1 MAKHVI
7 GVDVGT
13 NAVRAVEI
21 VTGDRP
27 RLHRF
32 GQVALPLGAVSE
44 GEVVDVIAVSD
55 ALKRLWREVGF
66 GSKSVRVGLASPRV
80 ILRIVD
86 IPMLNDAETRSALA
100 LQLDDYVPIR
110 MEDTVFDFQPLPAS
124 DDPGPDRRILLAA
137 AHQDAVRPLVEAVRS
152 AGLRV
157 AAVDVVPAALARSF
171 HDPDLGPDLVD
182 VVVSVGGGTVVVV
195 AARDGLPM
203 FARTITNVS
212 GRSITERI
220 AAGLAVSD
228 VEAERFKRGDLDGIA
243 DADTAG
249 SVRAAA
255 EPAIAELL
263 DEVRDSLEFFSAQP
277 GALPVRRI
285 LLTGGGSLIED
296 LDLEL
301 SERLGLPVEL
311 ADPFGPDPFGR
322 DLGVPIGFEL
332 TDLPFLAPYVA
343 TAMGIALAGGS
354 RSKTLDL
361 TPTTARQRSTRRGPF
376 LVGATASILLLST
389 GGLYVQ
395 RRGIVGDEEARRES
409 VALDIAAAQA
419 AATPV
424 VDGHR
429 RSGRDGRLG
438 GAFRGG
444 SRRRLAGDDAPARG
458 VELGCRRRHHLG
470 RGRNRATPP
479 ARLGG
484 GRPGGGRPG
493 DTGAP
498 TDAPAAAVAA
508 GGESGSGALVPA
520 VAVAR
525 LSVAGTA
532 ADANVVA
539 AWLDALAT
547 DPRFTDVWVS
557 GLSSVPGPDGTAVTQ
572 FSAQM
577 SLTGE
582 TLVLRPFAEESA

>member
-21 VTGDRP
+21 VTGDSP

-220 AAGLAVSD
+220 ATGLAVSD

-255 EPAIAELL
+255 EPAIVELL

-296 LDLEL
+296 LDFEL

-311 ADPFGPDPFGR
+311 ADPFGR
-322 DLGVPIGFEL
+322 DLGVPTGFEL

-343 TAMGIALAGGS
+343 TAIGIALAGGS

-424 VDGHR
+424 ETATGDPAEMAASVV
-429 RSGRDGRLG
+429 RSVAGRDVDW
-438 GAFRGG
+438 
-444 SRRRLAGDDAPARG
+444 LATTLQLEALSSGVDVDITSVEAVAEQPLALASAVIDPAAVDPAP
-458 VELGCRRRHHLG
+458 
-470 RGRNRATPP
+470 
-479 ARLGG
+479 
-484 GRPGGGRPG
+484 
-493 DTGAP
+493 GAP

-508 GGESGSGALVPA
+508 GGESGSGALVPS

-557 GLSSVPGPDGTAVTQ
+557 GLSAVPGPDGTAVTQ